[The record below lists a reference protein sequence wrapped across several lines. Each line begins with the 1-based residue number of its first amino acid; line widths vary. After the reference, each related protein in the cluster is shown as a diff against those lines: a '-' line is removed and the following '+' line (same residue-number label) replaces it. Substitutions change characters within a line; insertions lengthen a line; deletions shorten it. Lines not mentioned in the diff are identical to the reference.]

1 MALTLRDFL
10 RDLGDQLIRIDDE
23 IDPVTQAAALCSA
36 APRPI
41 LLERLRG
48 FPGWKLTDILVKD
61 RVRQALA
68 LGVSSPKH
76 VVREL
81 SDRMFSRVP
90 GQTKL
95 ISDGPC
101 KEVKL
106 IGDAAVV
113 ADALV
118 WANLRGMDSHGVARV
133 PGYVEWMRRGD
144 INVKPRMVVAT
155 ETPAVVVLDA
165 DRAAGPIAM
174 TSAMQHA
181 VGKARDAGAGLV
193 LVRATTHT
201 AALGYYTLIAAR
213 EGMAGLAFAASTPLM
228 AYHGARAPGVS
239 TTPISIALPGG
250 DGDPLLLDMSSSLIA
265 MGKLNQARRTG
276 EPLPEGAA
284 LDAEGRPTTDATQ
297 AVTPLPMGGPK
308 GSGLAL
314 MVECLTSLVLG
325 NPIAAE
331 VLEGTA
337 RGERHRQNCLAL
349 AIDVA
354 RFGDPQAFQREAQRL
369 IRALKALP
377 RAAGVDE
384 ILMPGERGRRTLERR
399 TREGIPLPPSVVA
412 ELSKVAAALGVTMFA
427 A

>member
-1 MALTLRDFL
+1 MDTVIVGAPVLLRFATDVFTRAGMA
-10 RDLGDQLIRIDDE
+10 E
-23 IDPVTQAAALCSA
+23 ASA
-36 APRPI
+36 AI
-41 LLERLRG
+41 
-48 FPGWKLTDILVKD
+48 
-61 RVRQALA
+61 
-68 LGVSSPKH
+68 
-76 VVREL
+76 
-81 SDRMFSRVP
+81 
-90 GQTKL
+90 
-95 ISDGPC
+95 
-101 KEVKL
+101 
-106 IGDAAVV
+106 V

-118 WANLRGMDSHGVARV
+118 WANLRGMDSHGVSRV
-133 PGYVEWMRRGD
+133 PGYLEWMRRGD

-174 TSAMQHA
+174 TAAMAHA
-181 VGKARDAGAGLV
+181 LRKARDAGAGLV

-213 EGMAGLAFAASTPLM
+213 EGLAGLAFAASTPLM

-239 TTPISIALPGG
+239 TTPISIARPGG
-250 DGDPLLLDMSSSLIA
+250 DHEPLLLDMSSSLIA

-276 EPLPEGAA
+276 EPLPDGAA
-284 LDAEGRPTTDATQ
+284 LDAEGRPTTDAKQ
-297 AVTPLPMGGPK
+297 AVTPLPLGGPK

-349 AIDVA
+349 AVDVA
-354 RFGDPQAFQREAQRL
+354 RFGDPRAFQREAQRL
-369 IRALKALP
+369 IKALKALP

-384 ILMPGERGRRTLERR
+384 ILMPGERGRRTFERR

-412 ELSKVAAALGVTMFA
+412 ELTKVAGDLGVVWS
-427 A
+427 

>member
-1 MALTLRDFL
+1 MDKGER
-10 RDLGDQLIRIDDE
+10 
-23 IDPVTQAAALCSA
+23 VTRVIVGAEA
-36 APRPI
+36 
-41 LLERLRG
+41 LRG
-48 FPGWKLTDILVKD
+48 FTTDVFA
-61 RVRQALA
+61 RAGMA
-68 LGVSSPKH
+68 
-76 VVREL
+76 EA
-81 SDRMFSRVP
+81 
-90 GQTKL
+90 
-95 ISDGPC
+95 
-101 KEVKL
+101 
-106 IGDAAVV
+106 DAAVV

-118 WANLRGMDSHGVARV
+118 WANLRGMDSHGIVRV
-133 PGYVEWMRRGD
+133 PGYVEWIRRGD
-144 INVKPRMVVAT
+144 INAKPRLTIAT

-174 TSAMQHA
+174 VSAMDHA
-181 VGKARDAGAGLV
+181 VRKAREAGAGLV

-213 EGMAGLAFAASTPLM
+213 EGLAGLAFAASTPLM

-250 DGDPLLLDMSSSLIA
+250 EHDPLLLDMSSSLIA

-284 LDAEGRPTTDATQ
+284 LDAEGRPTTDARQ

-331 VLEGTA
+331 VIEGTE
-337 RGERHRQNCLAL
+337 RGQRHRQNCLAL

-354 RFGDPQAFQREAQRL
+354 RFGDPRAFQREAQRL
-369 IRALKALP
+369 IKTLKALP

-384 ILMPGERGRRTLERR
+384 ILMPGERGRRTYDRR
-399 TREGIPLPPSVVA
+399 TREGIPLPPSVVS
-412 ELSKVAAALGVTMFA
+412 ELSKVAATLGVTMFEG
-427 A
+427 